1 MIIRNS
7 NLSAIVVVAI
17 VVLIVGAVLGL
28 ALSGSE
34 LLNPIKGKAE
44 RNRMEVETA
53 HLAQVYWLE
62 EQRQVEANELELEHQ
77 RQRLELERLFLS
89 IRNSVL
95 IGAAAVGLVIV
106 AIGVA
111 VLLVRLGDRWS
122 VQAQQAAVAA
132 PGPSEDAWRARAYRD
147 ARIEMAREN
156 ERLLW
161 EARLRERAR
170 EARPA
175 AANNGRDEEPVPNR
189 VR

>member
-17 VVLIVGAVLGL
+17 VVLIVGAMLGL

-34 LLNPIKGKAE
+34 LFNRSEAEAE
-44 RNRMEVETA
+44 RNRMEVETE
-53 HLAQVYWLE
+53 HLAEVYWLE
-62 EQRQVEANELELEHQ
+62 EQRLAEANELEREHQ
-77 RQRLELERLFLS
+77 RQKLELERLFLS

-106 AIGVA
+106 ALGA
-111 VLLVRLGDRWS
+111 AMLLVKLGERWL

-132 PGPSEDAWRARAYRD
+132 PGPSEDLWKARAYRD

-156 ERLLW
+156 ERLLR
-161 EARLRERAR
+161 EARLRE
-170 EARPA
+170 ARPVA
-175 AANNGRDEEPVPNR
+175 SNNGRGEQPVPNR

>member
-28 ALSGSE
+28 ELSDSE
-34 LLNPIKGKAE
+34 LLNPITGEAE

-53 HLAQVYWLE
+53 HLAEVYWLE
-62 EQRQVEANELELEHQ
+62 EQRQAQVNELELGHQ
-77 RQRLELERLFLS
+77 RQKLELERAFLS

-106 AIGVA
+106 SIGVA
-111 VLLVRLGDRWS
+111 ILLAKLGDRWS
-122 VQAQQAAVAA
+122 VQAQQAAVVA
-132 PGPSEDAWRARAYRD
+132 PGPSEDVWKARAYRD
-147 ARIEMAREN
+147 ARIRMAREN
-156 ERLLW
+156 ERLLR
-161 EARLRERAR
+161 EARLREAH
-170 EARPA
+170 PA
-175 AANNGRDEEPVPNR
+175 VSNNGRDKEPVLNR